1 MTGPGEERS
10 LSRREFDLVIR
21 RAADLAAQESE
32 SRGDGLKEADVYRI
46 AQEVGLSEQHVRT
59 ALSEIR
65 AGADP
70 TRLVDRVYGPAR
82 VIVSRVVPGSPATV
96 GQNLD
101 EFMVGGRL
109 LQRVRR
115 TDRYL
120 QYRPAVDWI
129 SSLARAASSTSKRYY
144 VASAKSVEVR
154 LDAVEEDRTL
164 VTVEVDPG
172 IRGDWVAG
180 GLAGGG
186 AGGIGGGLGVA
197 VATASVAP
205 DLVGVA
211 AGLAFAG
218 GFFWFINA
226 LTARYHK
233 RKWLEVRAEA
243 EGVLDQLE
251 SGESLEPPPASWRKW
266 VERQFHGARR
276 LIEQDDDDIA

>member
-1 MTGPGEERS
+1 M
-10 LSRREFDLVIR
+10 IR
-21 RAADLAAQESE
+21 RAADLAAREND
-32 SRGDGLKEADVYRI
+32 SRGDALDEADVYRI
-46 AQEVGLSEQHVRT
+46 AREVGLPEQHVRT

-65 AGADP
+65 SGADP
-70 TRLVDRVYGPAR
+70 SGLVDRVYGPAL
-82 VIVSRVVPGSPATV
+82 VVVSRVVPGALAEV
-96 GQNLD
+96 GRSLD

-115 TDRYL
+115 TDTYL

-129 SSLARAASSTSKRYY
+129 SSLARAASSTSRRYY

-154 LDAVEEDRTL
+154 LDAVDGDETL

-180 GLAGGG
+180 GIAGGG
-186 AGGIGGGLGVA
+186 AGALAGGLGVA
-197 VATASVAP
+197 LGTAMVVP
-205 DLVGVA
+205 DVVGVA
-211 AGLAFAG
+211 AGVAFAG
-218 GFFWFINA
+218 GLFWFVNA
-226 LTARYHK
+226 LTARHHK
-233 RKWLEVRAEA
+233 KKWMEVRAEV

-276 LIEQDDDDIA
+276 LLEQHEDDNG

>member
-1 MTGPGEERS
+1 MTGPGDDRS

-154 LDAVEEDRTL
+154 LDAVDEDQTL

-186 AGGIGGGLGVA
+186 AAGIGGGLGVA

-233 RKWLEVRAEA
+233 RKWLEVRAET

>member
-1 MTGPGEERS
+1 MTGPGDERS

-32 SRGDGLKEADVYRI
+32 SGGEALGEVDVYRI
-46 AQEVGLSEQHVRT
+46 AREVGLPEQHVRT

-65 AGADP
+65 SGADP
-70 TRLVDRVYGPAR
+70 TRLVDRFYGPAL
-82 VIVSRVVPGSPATV
+82 VIVSRVVPGTPSEV
-96 GQNLD
+96 GRNLD
-101 EFMVGGRL
+101 AFMVGGRL

-115 TDRYL
+115 TATYL

-129 SSLARAASSTSKRYY
+129 SSLARAASSTSRRYY

-154 LDAVEEDRTL
+154 LDAVDGDETL

-180 GLAGGG
+180 GVAGGAAG
-186 AGGIGGGLGVA
+186 GLGGGIGVA
-197 VATASVAP
+197 VGTAMVVP

-211 AGLAFAG
+211 AGMAFAG

-226 LTARYHK
+226 LTARSHK
-233 RKWLEVRAEA
+233 KKWLEVRAEV

-276 LIEQDDDDIA
+276 LLEQHEDDDG